1 MNQMMHRVLHVT
13 QQRLRLHH
21 HVRYFSDSTCPAS
34 SDATSDA
41 LPPPPSSTPPR
52 PPGEAHTPVM
62 AREVLRLLQPI
73 EGGTYIDMTFG
84 GGGHS
89 RRLLKQVPSIRL
101 IAVDRDPVAFSYAQ
115 QLSEE
120 YPKQVIPLCGRFSE
134 LPALLSDMRIAE
146 GTIDGALCDLGCSSM
161 QVDEHRRGFSPLDD
175 GPLDMRMDDNR
186 ITDEPTA
193 AEVLAAIDEEDLYK
207 IIKIYGMEKK
217 ARKIAH
223 AIIDS
228 RYAMQLTRT
237 TGALATVVA
246 SSLEREVYNT
256 PPNREVSA
264 VARTFLALRMF
275 VNNEL
280 NEINFAMPL
289 IHRFLKPNGRLVVI
303 SYHQLVDA
311 IVKRHINGHV
321 VQGVANALPLKFF
334 SSMETYNQDNLN
346 TFVASPWKP
355 LFKHVIVPS
364 PTEMDMNPMSQS
376 ARLRAAA
383 KLAD

>member
-1 MNQMMHRVLHVT
+1 
-13 QQRLRLHH
+13 
-21 HVRYFSDSTCPAS
+21 
-34 SDATSDA
+34 
-41 LPPPPSSTPPR
+41 
-52 PPGEAHTPVM
+52 M